1 MQLSAAFPGFKT
13 SMSDAM
19 QDLGMV
25 GSANAANLMS
35 RRILS
40 EADGHPGYVPWL
52 GLSLSGSFRYLQIIG
67 IIGNIHWHCTIPP

>member
-1 MQLSAAFPGFKT
+1 MQLSAAFPRFQMFKT

-25 GSANAANLMS
+25 GSANAANFMS
-35 RRILS
+35 RILS

-52 GLSLSGSFRYLQIIG
+52 GLRKAPLFRAFRIF
-67 IIGNIHWHCTIPP
+67 H

>member
-1 MQLSAAFPGFKT
+1 MELSAAFPGFKT
-13 SMSDAM
+13 SMSDMSDAM

-52 GLSLSGSFRYLQIIG
+52 GLSLSGSFRIFQVFADYW
-67 IIGNIHWHCTIPP
+67 NYW